1 MDDYTKILP
10 KMLSGDELVKTLSIV
25 PKYEEV
31 KNMDMEIFIIF
42 QRLIHEPETIELIR
56 NSKIEMDDLNMTL
69 ESPKKKE

>member
-31 KNMDMEIFIIF
+31 KNMDVGEKLIAFYQIYMIFTF
-42 QRLIHEPETIELIR
+42 HLKCP
-56 NSKIEMDDLNMTL
+56 
-69 ESPKKKE
+69 

>member
-31 KNMDMEIFIIF
+31 KNMDVGEKLIALSNLYDIYIPSKMSIEIYNKLYLSLSI
-42 QRLIHEPETIELIR
+42 
-56 NSKIEMDDLNMTL
+56 
-69 ESPKKKE
+69 KE